1 MTKTWFVLVL
11 VMVVLSLSACA
22 PGPNQLVDVPD
33 QEGDV
38 AGFWAGLWH
47 GLISPVTFVISLFS
61 DQVTVFDVHNSGG
74 WYSLGFLLGV
84 SITFGGSGGG
94 AASSRRK

>member
-1 MTKTWFVLVL
+1 MAKTWFVMVL
-11 VMVVLSLSACA
+11 MVVVLLLSACA

-61 DQVTVFDVHNSGG
+61 DQVTVFDVHNTGG